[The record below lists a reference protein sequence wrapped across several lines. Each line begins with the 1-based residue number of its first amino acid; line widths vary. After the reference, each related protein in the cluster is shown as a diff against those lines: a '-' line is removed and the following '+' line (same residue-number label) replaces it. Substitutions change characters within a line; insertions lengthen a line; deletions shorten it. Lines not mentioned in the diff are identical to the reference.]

1 MVYKSNDFSCSPQD
15 EKWLFLHFNLS
26 SMFINLKSRLLSL
39 DTPVVMGILNYTED
53 SFYDGGRYTS
63 RDKVLKRAGQI
74 LEEGAAIIDLGAV
87 STRPGAADVDEAME
101 CRRVLEALEW
111 ILDAYPEAL
120 VSIDTWRAQVARE
133 AIAAGAAMI
142 NDVSG
147 GTFEPQMLEVVAEAQ
162 VPYCLMHTSAKPA
175 VMQQQTH
182 YENILAEM
190 MQFFGKQLA
199 TLRQLGANDIII
211 DPGFGFGK
219 TVEQNWQILDNLKL
233 FTTFNLPLLVGLSRK
248 SMIYKPLGITPEE
261 ALPATLE
268 ATKRAITN
276 GANIL
281 RVHDVAATCA
291 LLK

>member
-1 MVYKSNDFSCSPQD
+1 
-15 EKWLFLHFNLS
+15 
-26 SMFINLKSRLLSL
+26 MFINLKSHLLSL
-39 DTPVVMGILNYTED
+39 EKPVVMGILNYTED

-63 RDKVLKRAGQI
+63 RDKVVQRAGQI
-74 LEEGAAIIDLGAV
+74 LSEGAAIIDLGAV
-87 STRPGAADVDEAME
+87 STRPGAADVDAETE

-111 ILDAYPEAL
+111 ILGAYPDAL
-120 VSIDTWRAQVARE
+120 VSIDTWRAQVAQK
-133 AIAAGAAMI
+133 AIEAGAAMI

-147 GTFEPQMLEVVAEAQ
+147 GTFEPDILKVVAEAQ

-182 YENILAEM
+182 YDNILAEM
-190 MQFFGKQLA
+190 LQFFGRQLA

-219 TVEQNWQILDNLKL
+219 TVEQNWLILEELKL
-233 FTTFNLPLLVGLSRK
+233 FTTFGLPVLVGLSRK

-268 ATKRAITN
+268 ATKKAIAN
-276 GANIL
+276 GASIL
-281 RVHDVAATCA
+281 RVHDVAATCE
-291 LLK
+291 LLR

>member
-1 MVYKSNDFSCSPQD
+1 M
-15 EKWLFLHFNLS
+15 HFNLS

-63 RDKVLKRAGQI
+63 KEKVLQRAAQI

-87 STRPGAADVDEAME
+87 STRPGAADVDEATE

-111 ILDAYPEAL
+111 ILTAYPEAL
-120 VSIDTWRAQVARE
+120 VSIDTWRASVAKN
-133 AIAAGAAMI
+133 AIQMGAAMI

-147 GTFEPQMLEVVAEAQ
+147 GTFEPEILKVVAEAQ

-182 YENILAEM
+182 YDNILAEM

-199 TLRQLGANDIII
+199 TLRQLGANDVII

-219 TVEQNWQILDNLKL
+219 TVEQNWLILDNLKL
-233 FTTFNLPLLVGLSRK
+233 FTTFNLPVLVGLSRK

-268 ATKRAITN
+268 ATKRAIAN